1 MTKKEALQVLAIL
14 KAAYPSSF
22 NGTKEEL
29 TGTVSVWA
37 LQFADMPADIVL
49 MAVHKLIST
58 SKYPPA
64 IAEVKKVIEGL
75 YWEAYSALS
84 DGLRYKRLPPEE
96 IQRLE
101 RICEV
106 TEGYRAGAFEIGV
119 KAMVAGNA
127 PLLGGAVN
135 DS

>member
-1 MTKKEALQVLAIL
+1 MTKKEALQILAIL

-29 TGTVSVWA
+29 TGTVAVWA

-58 SKYPPA
+58 SKFPPA

-75 YWEAYSALS
+75 YWESYSALC
-84 DGLRYKRLPPEE
+84 DGLRYKTITEDE
-96 IQRLE
+96 KWRLE

-106 TEGYRAGAFEIGV
+106 TEGYKAGAFEIGV
-119 KAMVAGNA
+119 KAMVGGNA
-127 PLLGGAVN
+127 PLLGG
-135 DS
+135 